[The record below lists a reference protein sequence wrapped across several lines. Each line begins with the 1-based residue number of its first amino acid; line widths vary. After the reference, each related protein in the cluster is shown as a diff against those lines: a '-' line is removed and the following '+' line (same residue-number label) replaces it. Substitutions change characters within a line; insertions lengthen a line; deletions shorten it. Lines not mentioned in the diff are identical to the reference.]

1 MKNGTIEIAGSVCF
15 WNIAAETNQVE
26 LAERLT
32 AIGQESSIPHERT
45 AFAAAKQACLKHYRG
60 EGYRVEKLKDGNGI
74 TVERITRGE
83 LENQYTQ
90 IAYVIVND
98 ESRTIEKCRVFD
110 QQEANPSQVEN
121 ALFDAFLDE
130 LKLCAANAVGLA
142 LARAVEAHD
151 GYRLRPTGGVYF
163 LPNFQ
168 SDSFKAIAEIFEAC
182 GVGGKTMVHRMEVAR
197 GDQTIRAVHSTIRE
211 GVTERIAEMREEL
224 VNGLKKNGR
233 KNRTEEVQRLIDQ
246 TTRYETLLDESLAE
260 VRADLEQVKIQL
272 AIETVAS
279 AGSLFASL
287 ELETAEA

>member
-1 MKNGTIEIAGSVCF
+1 MQNGTIEIAGSVVF
-15 WNIAAETNQVE
+15 WNVAAETNQVA
-26 LAERLT
+26 LAEKLRE
-32 AIGQESSIPHERT
+32 IDQESCIPHERT

-74 TVERITRGE
+74 TVERVTRGE

-90 IAYVIVND
+90 IAYLIVND
-98 ESRTIEKCRVFD
+98 ETVTIEKCRVID
-110 QQEANPSQVEN
+110 TQEANPSAVET
-121 ALFDAFLDE
+121 ALFDSFLDE

-163 LPNFQ
+163 LPNFK
-168 SDSFKAIAEIFEAC
+168 SDSFQKIAEIFEEC
-182 GVGGKTMVHRMEVAR
+182 GVGGKTMVHRMEVAK

-211 GVTERIAEMREEL
+211 GVTERIAEMRDEL
-224 VNGLKKNGR
+224 AKGLKKAGR
-233 KNRTEEVQRLIDQ
+233 RNRTEEVQRLIDQ

-260 VRADLEQVKIQL
+260 VRADLENVKLQL
-272 AIETVAS
+272 AMETVAS
-279 AGSLFASL
+279 AGNLFASL